1 GRIAASALECDPMR
15 SLAPVVF
22 LIFALAVG
30 AAAKPKPFSVVEATI
45 PDLQAALRAGRVTS
59 RELVGLYLARIAT
72 YEDKLN
78 AAITVNPKALDE
90 ADALDREPARETP
103 RRPPPGPPL
112 ALKDNPH
119 PTDLPPPGGALPFAG
134 LVPPYEAPPT
144 KTPRAAGA
152 IIPPNPKI
160 PEPPT
165 GAAATPPM

>member
-90 ADALDREPARETP
+90 ADALDRERAQEKP
-103 RRPPPGPPL
+103 RAPPPGLPTPL
-112 ALKDNPH
+112 TKH
-119 PTDLPPPGGALPFAG
+119 TPTTDRPPPGGALALPG
-134 LVPPYEAPPT
+134 LAPP
-144 KTPRAAGA
+144 
-152 IIPPNPKI
+152 
-160 PEPPT
+160 
-165 GAAATPPM
+165 